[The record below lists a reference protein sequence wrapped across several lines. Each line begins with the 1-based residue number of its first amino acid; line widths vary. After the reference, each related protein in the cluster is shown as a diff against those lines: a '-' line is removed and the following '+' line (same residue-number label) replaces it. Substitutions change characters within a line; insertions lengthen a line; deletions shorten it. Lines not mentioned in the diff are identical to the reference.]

1 MLELSPL
8 ETAANP
14 SASVMPASKSTS
26 RSNPTPFTVL
36 PEKSGPKRRKES
48 GSRSMTATVCPRF
61 SRLRARLDP
70 TRPQPMITMCTE
82 SILVSRRLERPWRRN
97 SMRLVVNL
105 SDVGKRLLLG
115 RKLRSTQLGE
125 TLLPKKIALPIFASD
140 ALSSVAYAPDEIL
153 LTLALAG
160 VSAVAFSPWVGL
172 AVMVVLLTVVASYRQ
187 NVHAYPSGGGD
198 YEIANEN
205 LGKFAGLTVASAL
218 LVDYVLT
225 VAVSMSSAAAYL
237 TTAVPSL
244 HGQQAMI
251 ATIGVVVLA
260 LVNLRGI
267 KEAGSVFAV
276 PTYIF
281 MASII
286 GMTAVGIFQ
295 AATGQ
300 LGQAPSAAFTIV
312 PAPGFDEG
320 LVGLAGAF
328 LLLRAFSSGAAALT
342 GVEAISNGVPNF
354 KVPKSKNAATTLL
367 LLGLI
372 ASAMLAGIIHLA
384 NATKVHIVLDPATEF
399 LLDGKPLPE
408 GYIQNPAISQIAQT
422 IFGPGSIPF
431 YIVVAATGVILVF
444 ASNTAFNG
452 FPVLGSILAQD
463 GYLPRQLRTRGDRLA
478 FSNGVLALAAGAL
491 VLIIAFN
498 ADVTKLIQLY
508 IVGVFISFTAS
519 QLGMVRH
526 WGRELKLAKDK
537 AVRRRM
543 IKSRT
548 INMIGFGMTALVL
561 VIVLITKFEQ
571 GAWIALLAMFVLF
584 LIMWSIR
591 AHYDNVAKEL
601 AVDEDSSPR
610 ALPTRVHAVL
620 LVSHVRKPVL
630 RALAYARASRP
641 SRLDAITVD
650 IDPEETAQ
658 TLADWEKLEIPVPLT
673 VLASPYRET
682 VTPIM
687 EYIKNMRRDSP
698 RDLIVVYIPEYVV
711 GKWWEQLVHNQT
723 ALRIK
728 TRLHFEPGVM
738 VASVPWQL
746 KSSEEAKNMQ
756 DIR

>member
-1 MLELSPL
+1 ML
-8 ETAANP
+8 TIFNAAKR
-14 SASVMPASKSTS
+14 VLVG
-26 RSNPTPFTVL
+26 RPFRNDRLVQTL
-36 PEKSGPKRRKES
+36 FPKR
-48 GSRSMTATVCPRF
+48 
-61 SRLRARLDP
+61 
-70 TRPQPMITMCTE
+70 
-82 SILVSRRLERPWRRN
+82 
-97 SMRLVVNL
+97 
-105 SDVGKRLLLG
+105 
-115 RKLRSTQLGE
+115 
-125 TLLPKKIALPIFASD
+125 IALPVFASD

-198 YEIANEN
+198 YEIAGEN
-205 LGKFAGLTVASAL
+205 LGKYAGLTVASSL

-225 VAVSMSSAAAYL
+225 VAVSMSSAATYL
-237 TTAVPSL
+237 TTSVPAL
-244 HGQQAMI
+244 HGQHALI
-251 ATIGVVVLA
+251 AAVGVVILA
-260 LVNLRGI
+260 LVNLRGVRV
-267 KEAGSVFAV
+267 AGTWFAV
-276 PTYIF
+276 PTYVFLAAIL
-281 MASII
+281 
-286 GMTAVGIFQ
+286 GMTAVGMIQ

-300 LGQAPSAAFTIV
+300 LGEAPSAAFTIV

-342 GVEAISNGVPNF
+342 GVEAISSGVPNF
-354 KVPKSKNAATTLL
+354 RPPKSKNAAATLL
-367 LLGLI
+367 LLGVI
-372 ASAMLAGIIHLA
+372 GATMLAGIMYLA
-384 NATKVHIVLDPATEF
+384 NATKVHIVQDPATEF
-399 LLDGKPLPE
+399 LLNGSPLPA

-422 IFGPGSIPF
+422 IFGPGSVLF
-431 YIVVAATGVILVF
+431 YVVVAATGIILVF
-444 ASNTAFNG
+444 AANTAFNG

-519 QLGMVRH
+519 QLGMVRY
-526 WGRELKLAKDK
+526 WGRQLKLAPNKS
-537 AVRRRM
+537 VRRRM
-543 IKSRT
+543 HKSRI
-548 INMIGFGMTALVL
+548 INSIGFGMTALVL
-561 VIVLITKFEQ
+561 VIVLVTKFQQ
-571 GAWIALLAMFVLF
+571 GAWIALLAMIVLF

-591 AHYDNVAKEL
+591 SHYDNVAREL
-601 AVDEDSSPR
+601 AVDQDSSPR

-650 IDPEETAQ
+650 IDADETAG
-658 TLADWEKLEIPVPLT
+658 TIADWEKLEIPVPLT

-682 VTPIM
+682 VTPIL
-687 EYIKNMRRDSP
+687 EYVTQMRRDSP

-746 KSSEEAKNMQ
+746 KSSEEAKNLQ
-756 DIR
+756 DIQ